1 MKVLSKMEY
10 TKDRKIDHLKAWEI
24 PEDWER
30 KAFIIS
36 SISPDASFD
45 PFKIK
50 SEIEGVKTLK
60 DILEE
65 KVLNKVKLSKKEQIQ
80 YENIKEKDEREIK
93 DDLDRLKKNM
103 MAQMNTKEG
112 KERQY
117 CLLIKHAIDY
127 SKVELLEKLYHKTFG
142 MKYNEKLESE
152 FRMELDYLREYG
164 KKIDF
169 IELQM
174 TKYSHL
180 MPPLDRKGFSLDDWQ
195 KRVINLIEEKKNVL
209 VMCPTSSGK
218 TILSTYVCTNSK
230 KVLFVVPTH
239 PLALQ
244 VGSYFINL
252 LKQVI
257 PIETDF
263 FKSYP
268 NKDDNLNLIKNA
280 PVIVGT
286 PNAIENILPYIDTTF
301 DYIVYDEIHSI
312 DEITSLERIIKYYQ
326 KVPFLALS
334 ATIGNIEDLSNWWEE
349 MSESKIE
356 RVEYYGRFFNLQKMV
371 YMNNNLVR
379 INPITLL
386 NKEEILNKKI
396 LEKNLEMT
404 PQDVWDLY
412 KVISK
417 EFKLDKKDIYKYM
430 DKSRKIDLQDVNLY
444 KKELLLFLTQQKNQS
459 KIDKVL
465 KSLNP
470 IDIKED
476 KIDLLDLSFKLRDND
491 YLPGIIFQ
499 LDHCLCYQKAIEL
512 VLSLEKLENEKYPD
526 KEKELLKQLKLHKKE
541 QEKKEKKEKE
551 MSEKQLVKEL
561 EKNDTEMEIPVLNE
575 PKVEFCINKAIL
587 LSEEEINDIARQ
599 LKNHFRNYGDE
610 YHPVIRGLWRG
621 IGIYHR
627 NMPQKYLLIVQ
638 KLAQNKKLNL
648 VFSDQSLAYGVSMPF
663 KSSIIYHID
672 GQEDLMNPI
681 INLQASGRA
690 GRRGLDTE
698 GFNIYVGYKIN
709 EIRNLLTSPLPRL
722 EGLDTSYPLMYYQ
735 NHFHRL
741 NNKNIN
747 NLFEKNLSKKLLKY
761 NLEESRII
769 SSLWNW
775 THNYDSDYIEMI
787 FKLRNYQYDGIIA
800 SYLLPFMANKFT
812 NRKYQEV
819 SLQLDIASLLCY
831 FYQNGNLIEKENE
844 YHYHQRYLLNLNIP
858 IKENHFNNE
867 LYQIIVKNKIDDQDN
882 YIELERI
889 RNMVFRFGENIRQM
903 QNYCYV
909 ANNLFHRHLGKLF
922 TRIWWIYYDSAS
934 FK

>member
-1 MKVLSKMEY
+1 MEY
-10 TKDRKIDHLKAWEI
+10 TKDKKIDHFKAWEI
-24 PEDWER
+24 PEEWEK
-30 KAFIIS
+30 KAYNIS
-36 SISPDASFD
+36 SISPDATFD

-50 SEIEGVKTLK
+50 SEMEGIKTLK

-65 KVLNKVKLSKKEQIQ
+65 KIRDKIKLSKKEQIQ
-80 YENIKEKDEREIK
+80 YENMKEKEDREIK
-93 DDLDRLKKNM
+93 DDLERLKRNM
-103 MAQMNTKEG
+103 MASMGTKEG
-112 KERQY
+112 KERQF
-117 CLLIKHAIDY
+117 CLLIKHSIDY
-127 SKVELLEKLYHKTFG
+127 SKTELLEKLYHKTFG
-142 MKYNEKLESE
+142 MRFNEKLEIE
-152 FRMELDYLREYG
+152 FKMELDYIRNYG
-164 KKIDF
+164 KKINF
-169 IELQM
+169 VELQM
-174 TKYSHL
+174 SKYSHL

-263 FKSYP
+263 FKSFP
-268 NKDDNLNLIKNA
+268 DKEENLELIKNA

-312 DEITSLERIIKYYQ
+312 DEISSLERIIKYYK

-334 ATIGNIEDLSNWWEE
+334 ATIGNIDDLANWWEE
-349 MSESKIE
+349 MSESEIE
-356 RVEYYGRFFNLQKMV
+356 KVVYYGRFFNLQKMV
-371 YMNNNLVR
+371 YMNGNLVR
-379 INPITLL
+379 VNPITLIDRD
-386 NKEEILNKKI
+386 EILNKQI

-412 KVISK
+412 NMISK
-417 EFKLDKKDIYKYM
+417 EFKLDDKDIYEYM
-430 DKSRKIDLQDVNLY
+430 DKNRKIDLQDVNLY
-444 KKELLLFLTQQKNQS
+444 KKELLLFLTKQNNKS
-459 KIDKVL
+459 KIDRVL

-470 IDIKED
+470 VEIKED
-476 KIDLLDLSFKLRDND
+476 KIDLVNLAFKLRDND

-499 LDHCLCYQKAIEL
+499 LDHCLCYQKAVEL
-512 VLSLEKLENEKYPD
+512 VITLEKLEDEKYPD
-526 KEKELLKQLKLHKKE
+526 KEKELIKQMKLHKKE
-541 QEKKEKKEKE
+541 QEKREKKEKE

-561 EKNDTEMEIPVLNE
+561 EKNNNEIEIPILNE

-599 LKNHFRNYGDE
+599 LKHHFRNYGDE

-698 GFNIYVGYKIN
+698 GFNIYVGYKIK
-709 EIRNLLTSPLPRL
+709 EIKNLLTSPLPRL
-722 EGLDTSYPLMYYQ
+722 KGLDISYPLMYYQ
-735 NHFHRL
+735 NHFHRIT
-741 NNKNIN
+741 NKKIH
-747 NLFEKNLSKKLLKY
+747 NLFDNNLSKNHLQYDLQISKVM
-761 NLEESRII
+761 
-769 SSLWNW
+769 SSLWHW
-775 THNYDSDYIEMI
+775 THNYDIDYIEMI
-787 FKLRNYQYDGIIA
+787 FKLRNYQFDGIIT
-800 SYLLPFMANKFT
+800 SYLLPIMANKFT
-812 NRKYQEV
+812 NRKYQEI
-819 SLQLDIASLLCY
+819 SLQLDIANLLCY
-831 FYQNGNLIEKENE
+831 FYQHGNLIKKDNE
-844 YHYHQRYLLNLNIP
+844 YHYHQRYLSNLNIP
-858 IKENHFNNE
+858 IQENHFNNE
-867 LYQIIVKNKIDDQDN
+867 LYQIIVKNKIDEQKN
-882 YIELERI
+882 YQELERI
-889 RNMVFRFGENIRQM
+889 RNMVFRLGENVRQM
-903 QNYCYV
+903 QNYCFGV
-909 ANNLFHRHLGKLF
+909 NNLFHRHLGKLF

-934 FK
+934 FKD